1 MKKALRSQF
10 GQLTLRVAD
19 PKFKHKLLRE
29 GDYIIRVWDK
39 EEGSQALISYF
50 PSVKRFMVGKLS
62 QSKASGPKMAWSRW
76 VKDSEEVM
84 DLIEEALQ

>member
-1 MKKALRSQF
+1 MKKALRTGF
-10 GQLTLRVAD
+10 GQLVLKITD
-19 PKFKHKLLRE
+19 PKFKHNFFRD
-29 GDYIIRVWDK
+29 GDYIIRVWDN

-76 VKDSEEVM
+76 VKDPGEVM
-84 DLIEEALQ
+84 DLIDEALQ